1 MFDALIITLEKA
13 DDSFST
19 FFAETG
25 EGKHVPRAVFIV
37 LVPSV
42 VDECRTGTYRQHFH
56 PEQMVRGKEDAANIY
71 ARGHYAIGKEG
82 LAIVFNNY
90 LAGARKEAS
99 FIWYVLLFIPFQK
112 LLRRPAMNNHNQ
124 KKKTT
129 RKLSLMFMNIFNLC
143 FVVIFL

>member
-1 MFDALIITLEKA
+1 MLLSDALIITLEKA

-42 VDECRTGTYRQHFH
+42 VEECRTGTYRQHFH

-90 LAGARKEAS
+90 LAGVLFQAPGRKPAS
-99 FIWYVLLFIPFQK
+99 PGMSRFLFLFK
-112 LLRRPAMNNHNQ
+112 NY
-124 KKKTT
+124 
-129 RKLSLMFMNIFNLC
+129 
-143 FVVIFL
+143 